1 MGPASS
7 VQGGT
12 AAGADSH
19 RLLGRHG
26 CRGRPRRS
34 SRAGARRRGRG
45 VVRGRADG
53 EPREGGFLGDRRA
66 RRGRSPRAVRSR
78 PARPRAPRRD
88 APQAVRHR
96 RLPGDPGRLCGAD
109 HHGDRQV
116 HGARHRRRPRG
127 RCGRL
132 RREALPGARAR
143 LSDASGAAPH
153 TGPVRRRAAGVYSHA
168 RTDHRR
174 RSGPAS
180 PSRQRH
186 RPGRA
191 LLGAGRADLRRATA
205 GGRRRSQRPGRTR
218 SSRWAMSC
226 WTSDG
231 TSASC
236 ATRRSSS
243 R

>member
-34 SRAGARRRGRG
+34 SRPGARRRGRG

-53 EPREGGFLGDRRA
+53 EPREGGFLGHRRS

-88 APQAVRHR
+88 APQALRHR

-109 HHGDRQV
+109 HHGHRQI

-132 RREALPGARAR
+132 RREALPAARAR
-143 LSDASGAAPH
+143 LADASGAAPH
-153 TGPVRRRAAGVYSHA
+153 TGAIRRARRGWLLPRSDRPSPAE
-168 RTDHRR
+168 RTGE
-174 RSGPAS
+174 SQS
-180 PSRQRH
+180 PTAPTRQSP
-186 RPGRA
+186 PGRRP
-191 LLGAGRADLRRATA
+191 AGPRRATA
-205 GGRRRSQRPGRTR
+205 GGRRRSQRPVRTR
-218 SSRWAMSC
+218 SFRWAMSC
-226 WTSDG
+226 WISDG
-231 TSASC
+231 TNA
-236 ATRRSSS
+236 
-243 R
+243 